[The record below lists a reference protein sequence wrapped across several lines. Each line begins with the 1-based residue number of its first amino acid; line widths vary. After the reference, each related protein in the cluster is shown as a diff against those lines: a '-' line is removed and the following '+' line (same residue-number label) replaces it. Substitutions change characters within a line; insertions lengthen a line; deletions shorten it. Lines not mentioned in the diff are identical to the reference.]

1 MKKMSKKDMDKI
13 PMRNKDIKKL
23 SEKQK
28 KIARAAHPYNE
39 ITGADFKAL
48 KQQKA

>member
-1 MKKMSKKDMDKI
+1 MNKRITSSE
-13 PMRNKDIKKL
+13 NKDIKKL
-23 SEKQK
+23 TEKQK

-48 KQQKA
+48 REQKNA